1 MFIGYAYDSAVQGIS
16 NYTGGTHEIALGI
29 NLAAFSKFENVRL
42 KSRFKN
48 RRMLLNPFR
57 ENDKNGNRR
66 GSGS

>member
-1 MFIGYAYDSAVQGIS
+1 VQGIS

-57 ENDKNGNRR
+57 RDGSRTDRR